1 MISQDLYTLWLV
13 LEVSEEESET
23 FHYYLVS
30 VSKTNLSFPFFLF
43 GLYFFLSKMYQKK
56 KTELVAYLQ
65 SE

>member
-30 VSKTNLSFPFFLF
+30 VSKTNLSLPFFLF
-43 GLYFFLSKMYQKK
+43 ALYLFLSKMYQQ

-65 SE
+65 PE